1 MPIPLIAAA
10 LSAIAPQLAQK
21 GLDLLSGVFRGAVDK
36 GTTEIAELIH
46 EKTGIDINDV
56 ADNKLT
62 EAQWSQLKQFEF
74 DYQAKLLAYR
84 QQSDANDL
92 EYERIAAADR
102 SNARHMQETA
112 IASNDPWVRRFI
124 YIYASVLTLLTFIFI
139 FWAAFVHQYTEQN
152 KDAARVIDTV
162 LGFLLGVSLSAIIQ
176 YFFGSSAGSKAKDE
190 KIGQLGDAIRAQS
203 VAMLADNDGNS
214 GSGSSGG
221 KP

>member
-21 GLDLLSGVFRGAVDK
+21 GLDLLSGVFRGAVNK
-36 GTTEIAELIH
+36 GTSEIAELIH
-46 EKTGIDINDV
+46 EKTGIDINDA

-62 EAQWSQLKQFEF
+62 ETQWAQLKQFEF
-74 DYQAKLLAYR
+74 DYQAKLLEYR
-84 QQSDANDL
+84 QKSDANLL

-102 SNARHMQETA
+102 ASARHMQESA
-112 IASNDPWVRRFI
+112 MGNSDPWVRRFI

-139 FWAAFVHQYTEQN
+139 FWAAFVHQYTEEN
-152 KDAARVIDTV
+152 KEASRVIDTV

-203 VAMLADNDGNS
+203 VAMQADADGDIAR
-214 GSGSSGG
+214 GG
-221 KP
+221 RP

>member
-21 GLDLLSGVFRGAVDK
+21 GLDLLSGVFRGAVNK
-36 GTTEIAELIH
+36 GTSEIANLIQ

-62 EAQWSQLKQFEF
+62 ETQWAQLKQFEF
-74 DYQAKLLAYR
+74 EYQGKLLEYR
-84 QQSDANDL
+84 QKSDANML

-102 SNARHMQETA
+102 LSARHMQETA

-139 FWAAFVHQYTEQN
+139 FVAAFGPKYESS
-152 KDAARVIDTV
+152 DPRARVIDTV
-162 LGFLLGVSLSAIIQ
+162 LGFLLGVTLSAIMQ

-203 VAMLADNDGNS
+203 SAMQAEADQDGDH
-214 GSGSSGG
+214 GG
-221 KP
+221 RK

>member
-21 GLDLLSGVFRGAVDK
+21 GLDLLSGVFRGAVNK
-36 GTTEIAELIH
+36 GTSEIANLIQ

-62 EAQWSQLKQFEF
+62 EAQWAQLKQFEF
-74 DYQAKLLAYR
+74 EYQGKLLEYR
-84 QQSDANDL
+84 QKSDANLL

-102 SNARHMQETA
+102 ASARHMQETA
-112 IASNDPWVRRFI
+112 IGSNDPWVRRFI

-139 FWAAFVHQYTEQN
+139 FWAAFIHQYTDAN
-152 KDAARVIDTV
+152 KDASRVIDTV

-203 VAMLADNDGNS
+203 VAMLADQDGEQ
-214 GSGSSGG
+214 GA

>member
-21 GLDLLSGVFRGAVDK
+21 GLDLLSGVFRGAVNK
-36 GTTEIAELIH
+36 GTAEIADLIQQ
-46 EKTGIDINDV
+46 KTGIDINDV

-62 EAQWSQLKQFEF
+62 DAQWAQLKQFEF
-74 DYQAKLLAYR
+74 EYQGKLLEYR
-84 QQSDANDL
+84 QKSDANQL

-102 SNARHMQETA
+102 ASARHMQEAA
-112 IASNDPWVRRFI
+112 IGSTDPWVRRFI

-139 FWAAFVHQYTEQN
+139 FFAAFGPAY
-152 KDAARVIDTV
+152 KSDDPRARVIDTV
-162 LGFLLGVSLSAIIQ
+162 LGFLLGVTLSAIIQ

-203 VAMLADNDGNS
+203 VAMLDQDGDR
-214 GSGSSGG
+214 GG
-221 KP
+221 RP

>member
-21 GLDLLSGVFRGAVDK
+21 GLDLLSGVFRGAVNK
-36 GTTEIAELIH
+36 GTAEIADLIQ

-56 ADNKLT
+56 ADNRLT
-62 EAQWSQLKQFEF
+62 EAQWAQRKQFEF
-74 DYQAKLLAYR
+74 EYQGKLLEYR
-84 QQSDANDL
+84 QKSDANLL

-102 SNARHMQETA
+102 ASARHMQEAA
-112 IASNDPWVRRFI
+112 IGSSDVWVRRFI

-139 FWAAFVHQYTEQN
+139 FWAAFIHQYTESN
-152 KDAARVIDTV
+152 KEASRVIDTV

-203 VAMLADNDGNS
+203 VAMLDQDGDR
-214 GSGSSGG
+214 GG

>member
-21 GLDLLSGVFRGAVDK
+21 GLDLLSGVFRGAVNK
-36 GTTEIAELIH
+36 GTSEIANLIQ

-62 EAQWSQLKQFEF
+62 ETQWAQLKQFEF
-74 DYQAKLLAYR
+74 EYQGKLLEYR
-84 QQSDANDL
+84 QKSDANML

-102 SNARHMQETA
+102 LSARHMQETA

-139 FWAAFVHQYTEQN
+139 FVAAFGPKYESS
-152 KDAARVIDTV
+152 DPRARVIDTV
-162 LGFLLGVSLSAIIQ
+162 LGFLLGVTLSAIMQ

-203 VAMLADNDGNS
+203 SAMQAEADQDNDH
-214 GSGSSGG
+214 GG
-221 KP
+221 RK

>member
-21 GLDLLSGVFRGAVDK
+21 GLDLLSGVFRGAVNK
-36 GTTEIAELIH
+36 GTSEIAELIH
-46 EKTGIDINDV
+46 EKTGIDVNDV

-62 EAQWSQLKQFEF
+62 ETQWAQLRQFEF
-74 DYQAKLLAYR
+74 EYQGKLLEYR
-84 QQSDANDL
+84 QKSDANLL

-102 SNARHMQETA
+102 LSARHMQETA
-112 IASNDPWVRRFI
+112 IGSTDPWVRRFI

-139 FWAAFVHQYTEQN
+139 FVAAFGPKYEAT
-152 KDAARVIDTV
+152 DPRARVIDTV
-162 LGFLLGVSLSAIIQ
+162 LGFLLGVTLSAIMQ

-203 VAMLADNDGNS
+203 SAMQAEADQDNNDR
-214 GSGSSGG
+214 GG
-221 KP
+221 RK

>member
-21 GLDLLSGVFRGAVDK
+21 GLDLLSGVFRGAVNK
-36 GTTEIAELIH
+36 GTSEIANLIQ

-74 DYQAKLLAYR
+74 EYQSKLLAYR
-84 QQSDANDL
+84 QQSDANQL

-102 SNARHMQETA
+102 ASARHMQEAA
-112 IASNDPWVRRFI
+112 IGSSDPWVRRFI
-124 YIYASVLTLLTFIFI
+124 YIYASVLTLLTFVFI
-139 FWAAFVHQYTEQN
+139 FWAAFVHQYTAEN
-152 KDAARVIDTV
+152 KDASRVIDTV

-203 VAMLADNDGNS
+203 VAMLADQDGDQ
-214 GSGSSGG
+214 GG

>member
-21 GLDLLSGVFRGAVDK
+21 GLDLLSGVFRGALNK
-36 GTTEIAELIH
+36 GTAEIADLIQ

-62 EAQWSQLKQFEF
+62 ETQWAQLKQFEF
-74 DYQAKLLAYR
+74 EYQGKLLEYR
-84 QQSDANDL
+84 QKSDANQL

-102 SNARHMQETA
+102 ASARHMQESA
-112 IASNDPWVRRFI
+112 IASTDPWVRRFI

-139 FWAAFVHQYTEQN
+139 FFAAFGPAY
-152 KDAARVIDTV
+152 KSDDPRARVIDTV
-162 LGFLLGVSLSAIIQ
+162 LGFLLGVTLSAIIQ

-203 VAMLADNDGNS
+203 VAMLDQDGDR
-214 GSGSSGG
+214 GG
-221 KP
+221 RP

>member
-21 GLDLLSGVFRGAVDK
+21 GLDLLSGVFRGAVNK
-36 GTTEIAELIH
+36 GTAEIADLIQ

-62 EAQWSQLKQFEF
+62 ETQWAQLKQFEF
-74 DYQAKLLAYR
+74 EYQGKLLEYR
-84 QQSDANDL
+84 QKSDANQL
-92 EYERIAAADR
+92 EHERIAAADR
-102 SNARHMQETA
+102 ASARHMQESA
-112 IASNDPWVRRFI
+112 IASTDPWVRRFI

-139 FWAAFVHQYTEQN
+139 FFAAFGPAY
-152 KDAARVIDTV
+152 KSDDPRARVIDTV
-162 LGFLLGVSLSAIIQ
+162 LGFLLGVTLSAIIQ

-203 VAMLADNDGNS
+203 VAMLDQDGDR
-214 GSGSSGG
+214 GG
-221 KP
+221 RP

>member
-21 GLDLLSGVFRGAVDK
+21 GLDLLSGVFRGAVNK
-36 GTTEIAELIH
+36 GTAEIADLIQQ
-46 EKTGIDINDV
+46 KTGIDINDV

-62 EAQWSQLKQFEF
+62 DAQWAQLKQFEF
-74 DYQAKLLAYR
+74 EYQGKLLEYR
-84 QQSDANDL
+84 QKSDANQL

-102 SNARHMQETA
+102 ASARHMQEAA
-112 IASNDPWVRRFI
+112 IGSTDPWVRRFI

-139 FWAAFVHQYTEQN
+139 FFAAFGPAY
-152 KDAARVIDTV
+152 KSDDPRARVIDTV
-162 LGFLLGVSLSAIIQ
+162 LGFLLGVTLSAIIQ

-203 VAMLADNDGNS
+203 VAMLDQDGS
-214 GSGSSGG
+214 DKGG
-221 KP
+221 RS

>member
-21 GLDLLSGVFRGAVDK
+21 GLDLLSGVFRGAVNK
-36 GTTEIAELIH
+36 GTSEIANLIQ

-62 EAQWSQLKQFEF
+62 EAQWAQLKQFEF
-74 DYQAKLLAYR
+74 EYQGKLLEYR
-84 QQSDANDL
+84 QKADANQL

-102 SNARHMQETA
+102 ASARHMQETA
-112 IASNDPWVRRFI
+112 IGSTDPWVRRFI
-124 YIYASVLTLLTFIFI
+124 YIYASVITLLTFVFI
-139 FWAAFVHQYTEQN
+139 FFAAFGPTY
-152 KDAARVIDTV
+152 KPDDPRARVIDTV
-162 LGFLLGVSLSAIIQ
+162 LGFLLGVTLSAIIQ

-203 VAMLADNDGNS
+203 VAMLDQDG
-214 GSGSSGG
+214 GDKGG

>member
-21 GLDLLSGVFRGAVDK
+21 GLDLLSGVFRGAVNK
-36 GTTEIAELIH
+36 GTAEIADLIQQ
-46 EKTGIDINDV
+46 KTGIDINDV

-62 EAQWSQLKQFEF
+62 DAQWAQLKQFEF
-74 DYQAKLLAYR
+74 EYQGKLLEYR
-84 QQSDANDL
+84 QKSDANQL

-102 SNARHMQETA
+102 ASARHMQEAA
-112 IASNDPWVRRFI
+112 IGSTDPWVRRFI

-139 FWAAFVHQYTEQN
+139 FFAAFGPAY
-152 KDAARVIDTV
+152 KSDDPRARVIDTV
-162 LGFLLGVSLSAIIQ
+162 LGFLLGVTLSAIIQ

-203 VAMLADNDGNS
+203 AAMLDQDGDR
-214 GSGSSGG
+214 GG
-221 KP
+221 RP

>member
-36 GTTEIAELIH
+36 GTTEIADLIH
-46 EKTGIDINDV
+46 EKTGIDINDA

-74 DYQAKLLAYR
+74 EYQGKLLACR
-84 QQSDANDL
+84 QQSDANQL
-92 EYERIAAADR
+92 EYERIASADR
-102 SNARHMQETA
+102 ASARHMQETA
-112 IASNDPWVRRFI
+112 IGSSDPWVRRFI
-124 YIYASVLTLLTFIFI
+124 YIYASALTLLTFIFI
-139 FWAAFVHQYTEQN
+139 FFAAFGPRYEAT
-152 KDAARVIDTV
+152 DPRARVIDTV
-162 LGFLLGVSLSAIIQ
+162 LGFLLGVTLSAIIQ

-190 KIGQLGDAIRAQS
+190 KIGQLGDAIHAQS
-203 VAMLADNDGNS
+203 MAMQGDQDG
-214 GSGSSGG
+214 GG